1 MIRIVLISLFVAIA
15 GSSYYMSSRGV
26 WSQST
31 DLRQPPPGQNL
42 SVRQGSPR
50 GGYGLRGPVK

>member
-1 MIRIVLISLFVAIA
+1 MIRIVLISLFIAIA
-15 GSSYYMSSRGV
+15 GSSYYLSSRGI

-31 DLRQPPPGQNL
+31 DLRQPPPGQF
-42 SVRQGSPR
+42 SARQGSPH